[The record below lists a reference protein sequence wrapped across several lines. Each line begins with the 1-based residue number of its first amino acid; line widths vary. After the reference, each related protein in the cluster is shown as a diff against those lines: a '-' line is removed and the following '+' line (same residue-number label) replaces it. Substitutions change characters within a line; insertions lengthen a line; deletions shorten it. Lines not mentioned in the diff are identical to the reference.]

1 MIVNQNDHRL
11 LIHCYLLMEKHLS
24 LLANIFFFFASPKIQ
39 RNFFLSETIDFCK
52 ILMIIECF
60 VIVFVVVHD
69 YGANVCIKESE
80 SNSIGCIIWCC
91 LSNIILVQMQL
102 TASSHYLIAAEELEP
117 YMHRNMATQ

>member
-1 MIVNQNDHRL
+1 
-11 LIHCYLLMEKHLS
+11 
-24 LLANIFFFFASPKIQ
+24 
-39 RNFFLSETIDFCK
+39 
-52 ILMIIECF
+52 MIIECF

-80 SNSIGCIIWCC
+80 ANSIGCIIWCC

-117 YMHRNMATQ
+117 YEHRNVATQ